1 MTTKNEKEVNVPGD
15 NDKQISASSYARRL
29 NQLVFPEYVYG
40 REDHDEFCNDLMRER
55 EHALGKGIKDRDVAD
70 FFAFN
75 MRKTSLRKSFMIA
88 LGKNHEPSSE
98 MVIEAFQK
106 CDKSKLDGDGYDRFK
121 KMKPFEGEFHHDFV
135 MRLAEQL
142 DMQVPKRMICE
153 CTESRINC
161 IKQYQKFHLF

>member
-1 MTTKNEKEVNVPGD
+1 
-15 NDKQISASSYARRL
+15 
-29 NQLVFPEYVYG
+29 
-40 REDHDEFCNDLMRER
+40 
-55 EHALGKGIKDRDVAD
+55 
-70 FFAFN
+70 
-75 MRKTSLRKSFMIA
+75 MIA

-98 MVIEAFQK
+98 MVIEAFRK